1 MFDWLFGDGGKQ
13 KEEAQAQLESLND
26 YRGTADVLSQVFN
39 NRLTNNLYTD
49 DNVGEIMNAGSYYD
63 NALGVVDEETQ
74 AINDY
79 LKKTQHE
86 YFGNGMLGMLLNPI
100 GQTATAGYD
109 LATGNYEDRDA
120 ISDLGALGETALTFL
135 PGAGLAGKGA
145 NIFGSVKGMAGL
157 GAGFGA
163 ANALREG
170 GSDTNFRDVLSSAGT
185 NALFGGG
192 IGLATNK
199 LGGMMRNRGADNIV
213 GKYMAENPVDTKAIL
228 ENNMTGQLRN
238 QVLKQP
244 DSLGNYGGLYGNA
257 LGSLVPKSNFGKV
270 AAGGAGLYGG
280 MQLMGGGG
288 EPDPMM
294 AGGYD
299 PNGANYD
306 PYGANYDQYG
316 GF

>member
-13 KEEAQAQLESLND
+13 KKEAQAQLESLND

-39 NRLTNNLYTD
+39 NRLNNNLYTD

-63 NALGVVDEETQ
+63 NALGIVDEEKK
-74 AINDY
+74 AIDDY
-79 LKKTQHE
+79 MKKTQHE
-86 YFGNGMLGMLLNPI
+86 YFGNGLLGMLLNPI

-135 PGAGLAGKGA
+135 PGVGLAGKGA
-145 NIFGSVKGMAGL
+145 KAFGSVKGMAGL

-163 ANALREG
+163 ANALKEG
-170 GSDTNFRDVLSSAGT
+170 GSDTNFGDVLNQAGT
-185 NALFGGG
+185 GALFGGG
-192 IGLATNK
+192 IGFAGNK
-199 LGGMMRNRGADNIV
+199 LGGMMRNRGANNIV
-213 GKYMAENPVDTKAIL
+213 GKYMAENPTGAKAFL

-238 QVLKQP
+238 QVAKQP
-244 DSLGNYGGLYGNA
+244 NFLGNHGSLYGNA
-257 LGSLVPKSNFGKV
+257 LGSLVPKSTFGKV
-270 AAGGAGLYGG
+270 AVGGAGLYGG

-299 PNGANYD
+299 P
-306 PYGANYDQYG
+306 YGANYDQYG